1 MSPTPTGYYRDGRIV
16 IERLLAFGTGEAW
29 DALTASDRTARWIG
43 PWSGDPSAGVIDLT
57 MTAEEGSPTMPL
69 RIDECESPVRVAV
82 SAGEGDDVWTLF
94 GEVRSA
100 GEGEVGSVIA
110 LSQVIDDP
118 EKASAVGMGVLP
130 RPTRGRRDGRGSRGD
145 RLRRLLPVHG
155 RLLPRSPRISTDEHD
170 GAAHPNRMSDS
181 AVMGV

>member
-16 IERLLAFGTGEAW
+16 IERALAFGTGEAW
-29 DALTASDRTARWIG
+29 DALTASERTARWIG
-43 PWSGDPSAGVIDLT
+43 PWSGDPSTGTIDLT
-57 MTAEEGSPTMPL
+57 MTAEEGSPTMKL
-69 RIDECESPVRVAV
+69 RIDECESPVCVAV

-118 EKASAVGMGVLP
+118 EKASAIGPGWEFYL
-130 RPTRGRRDGRGSRGD
+130 D
-145 RLRRLLPVHG
+145 RLVAAETGGDPEAIDFDDYYPSMADYYRALPG
-155 RLLPRSPRISTDEHD
+155 
-170 GAAHPNRMSDS
+170 
-181 AVMGV
+181 